1 MSFIALMKRSNG
13 EKISSSPSSQFA
25 LTLSH
30 SWIIS
35 LKHGKLSSCQVIKI
49 HVCSYRLSVN
59 ECDVHK
65 LKNDNSPKQ
74 SREFN
79 KLYHICHLLWY
90 FCYKKLEIIHWHSV
104 KMKLYLQLLLLIG
117 ICALCTFADPSN
129 TENAEI
135 LDSVRGFGGNGFG
148 FGARV
153 RCFRTCV
160 IDRQRSCTYTP
171 FFSTTQRTGICTE
184 IFPFLG

>member
-1 MSFIALMKRSNG
+1 MG
-13 EKISSSPSSQFA
+13 
-25 LTLSH
+25 
-30 SWIIS
+30 
-35 LKHGKLSSCQVIKI
+35 
-49 HVCSYRLSVN
+49 
-59 ECDVHK
+59 
-65 LKNDNSPKQ
+65 
-74 SREFN
+74 
-79 KLYHICHLLWY
+79 
-90 FCYKKLEIIHWHSV
+90 SV

-117 ICALCTFADPSN
+117 FCALCTFADPSN

-135 LDSVRGFGGNGFG
+135 LDSVRGFGGNGFGTLIYFQLG

-171 FFSTTQRTGICTE
+171 FFSTTQRTGTCTE